1 MRDTKT
7 KLWIDLCNMIYTFR
21 VTFICELKQQ
31 SKILKLYFFF
41 SCFLLFIEYF
51 TFQGNHYY
59 VIYESL
65 TSSFRLSHLP
75 HGLSSKISLSSSES
89 SPLSLG
95 DLCSASL
102 LLDRLPGMTKF
113 CGFDLLFFFL
123 LETFLF
129 LFCYTPLSTKNYP
142 FNFSRL
148 KLT

>member
-41 SCFLLFIEYF
+41 LVFFSSLNISHFRAIIIMSFTSHSPLPFVWAIYHMGFPLKFHFHPQNHLHFLLV
-51 TFQGNHYY
+51 TCVLLRYY
-59 VIYESL
+59 LIDCPAWQNFVVLIY
-65 TSSFRLSHLP
+65 
-75 HGLSSKISLSSSES
+75 
-89 SPLSLG
+89 
-95 DLCSASL
+95 C
-102 LLDRLPGMTKF
+102 
-113 CGFDLLFFFL
+113 FFFL
-123 LETFLF
+123 LETFF

-142 FNFSRL
+142 FNFSRS